1 MGIVQQNRLVPCPM
15 ITACDNLRFGPC
27 LDIAAASSAGANP
40 MLRLENQDN
49 FLLVDTHGRAAFL
62 SGQALQQHELAGWT
76 TGHARLAVL
85 DGMGGHGHGRQAAEA
100 VVAGLL
106 AIPPCQAMPELVAH
120 LDALHARLQAGF
132 ADADPSD
139 HARRPGTTL
148 TLLELPPGQS
158 PLLYHVG
165 DSRLYEITADQVFP
179 LTVDHVPA
187 TAFAMAGVL
196 GEHEW
201 WQQVHGEHRSHI
213 TQAFILGNAFANPA
227 ILSDP
232 LFELSA
238 STLPPFLR
246 HLPDRRT
253 LVLRPDAVYV
263 LATDGFW
270 ACVDPHL
277 WVARWP
283 ALLSRTGNARAMLDV
298 LFEELCSKPPP
309 GLHVDNLTAIVLRPV
324 APAASDRASAR
335 ASDQASDQDN
345 DTYA

>member
-1 MGIVQQNRLVPCPM
+1 M
-15 ITACDNLRFGPC
+15 ITACDNLGFGPG
-27 LDIAAASSAGANP
+27 LDIAAATSAGADP

-49 FLLVDTHGRAAFL
+49 FLLIDMHGRAVFL

-76 TGHARLAVL
+76 AGHVRLAVL

-106 AIPPCQAMPELVAH
+106 AMPPCKAMPELVAH

-132 ADADPSD
+132 AGADARE

-158 PLLYHVG
+158 PMLYHVG
-165 DSRLYEITADQVFP
+165 DSRLYEITADRVFP

-196 GEHEW
+196 GEQEW
-201 WQQVHGEHRSHI
+201 WQQVHGEHRSQI
-213 TQAFILGNAFANPA
+213 AQAFILGNAFANPA
-227 ILSDP
+227 MLSDP

-238 STLPPFLR
+238 ATLPPFLR

-253 LVLRPDAVYV
+253 LVLRADAVYV

-277 WVARWP
+277 WVSRWP
-283 ALLSRTGNARAMLDV
+283 ALLSRAHNARGMLDV
-298 LFEELCSKPPP
+298 LFEALFSGPPP
-309 GLHVDNLTAIVLRPV
+309 GLHIDNITAIVLRPV
-324 APAASDRASAR
+324 APAEAEADRALAG
-335 ASDQASDQDN
+335 APAPGD
-345 DTYA
+345 DTHA